1 MEAHPQAAPTGP
13 RARREEQ
20 RNALATQWRQLT
32 RAATFVALLTS
43 PAFFA
48 ILYQRNGWGFVAA
61 LVVTFIGVIMFR
73 GLVDVL
79 ARKFIPSPSLYGADQ
94 RMAEEDV
101 IAKRRLWY
109 WRTKYRRLTY
119 FLIFCTLAILTIFF
133 IQWLQGQPVSLSAAF
148 SSIGDW
154 MTQLGPTL
162 LVLGLQLPMLFFI
175 NLLIL
180 FGPLL
185 FFGIQQIK
193 GYEPGDAD
201 WGVHL
206 EDVRG
211 QAEAKAE
218 VGRIISLWQAG
229 EEFEASGGKRERGLL
244 FLGAPG
250 TGKTMLAKAIATNF
264 NSPFVTMPGSGFQQA
279 FMGLDAIIV
288 RFLVRKAKKLARK
301 WGGQCIIF
309 IDEIDAVGMR
319 RQALG
324 AGVGM
329 SAPSTPKS
337 IHDVAFYGPM
347 GAMHPDGELLT
358 ETREWRERLFAE
370 RDAAQ
375 RGPSL
380 TSPFPRLT
388 QFMFPGGMGMGGG
401 MALNQLLIVMDGVDD
416 PPWRKRFLTSRI
428 NTFLD
433 ATYIVPPKLRG
444 RPMRLP
450 RPKPPTEQVFFVG
463 ATNVPIDA
471 LDPALVRPG
480 RMGRHIWFRTPT
492 KEDRKGI

>member
-1 MEAHPQAAPTGP
+1 MEAHPQAAPGRQQT
-13 RARREEQ
+13 RREEQ
-20 RNALATQWRQLT
+20 RNALAIQWRQLT

-43 PAFFA
+43 PAFFV
-48 ILYQRNGWGFVAA
+48 ILYQRNGWGMFAA
-61 LVVTFIGVIMFR
+61 LIVSLAAVIAFR
-73 GLVDVL
+73 GLIDVL
-79 ARKFIPSPSLYGADQ
+79 ARKMIPSPSLYGADQ

-109 WRTKYRRLTY
+109 WQTKYRRLTWLLV
-119 FLIFCTLAILTIFF
+119 FGGMFISIVFF
-133 IQWLQGQPVSLSAAF
+133 IQWLSGDPVSLSAAF

-154 MTQLGPTL
+154 MTQLGPML

-211 QAEAKAE
+211 QKEAKAE
-218 VGRIISLWQAG
+218 VGRIISLWQSG
-229 EEFEASGGKRERGLL
+229 EEFESAGGKRERGLL

-264 NSPFVTMPGSGFQQA
+264 NSPFVAMPGSGFAQT
-279 FMGLDAIIV
+279 FIGMDVILV

-324 AGVGM
+324 GNIGGM
-329 SAPSTPKS
+329 SAPANPTS
-337 IHDVAFYGPM
+337 IHDIAFYGNM
-347 GAMHPDGELLT
+347 GSIHPNGELLV
-358 ETREWRERLFAE
+358 ETRAWRERLFAE
-370 RDAAQ
+370 RAAAQ
-375 RGPSL
+375 RPESL
-380 TSPFPRLT
+380 PPLFPNIRR
-388 QFMFPGGMGMGGG
+388 FMFPGG
-401 MALNQLLIVMDGVDD
+401 
-416 PPWRKRFLTSRI
+416 
-428 NTFLD
+428 
-433 ATYIVPPKLRG
+433 
-444 RPMRLP
+444 
-450 RPKPPTEQVFFVG
+450 
-463 ATNVPIDA
+463 
-471 LDPALVRPG
+471 
-480 RMGRHIWFRTPT
+480 
-492 KEDRKGI
+492 

>member
-1 MEAHPQAAPTGP
+1 MEAHPQAAPAGP

-20 RNALATQWRQLT
+20 RNALATQWRHLT

-48 ILYQRNGWGFVAA
+48 ILYQRNGWGLLAA
-61 LVVTFIGVIMFR
+61 IVVTGIAVIAFR

-79 ARKFIPSPSLYGADQ
+79 ARKVIPSPSLYGADQ
-94 RMAEEDV
+94 KMADEDV

-119 FLIFCTLAILTIFF
+119 LLVLATITIGAIFF
-133 IQWLQGQPVSLSAAF
+133 IQWLSGDPVSLSAAF
-148 SSIGDW
+148 DSIGRW
-154 MTQLGPTL
+154 LTVLGPTL
-162 LVLGLQLPMLFFI
+162 LVLGLQLPLLFFI

-201 WGVHL
+201 WGVRL

-211 QAEAKAE
+211 QAEAKVE
-218 VGRIISLWQAG
+218 VGRIISLWQSG
-229 EEFEASGGKRERGLL
+229 EEFEHAGGKRERGLL

-264 NSPFVTMPGSGFQQA
+264 NSPFVTIPGSGFAQT
-279 FMGLDAIIV
+279 FIGMDVILV

-319 RQALG
+319 RNALG
-324 AGVGM
+324 TGGM
-329 SAPSTPKS
+329 GSRTAS
-337 IHDVAFYGPM
+337 IYDTEFYGPM
-347 GAMHPDGELLT
+347 GSPHPDGELLL
-358 ETREWRERLFAE
+358 ETREWRERVFQARAE
-370 RDAAQ
+370 ASKRSQ
-375 RGPSL
+375 
-380 TSPFPRLT
+380 
-388 QFMFPGGMGMGGG
+388 Q
-401 MALNQLLIVMDGVDD
+401 I
-416 PPWRKRFLTSRI
+416 PP
-428 NTFLD
+428 
-433 ATYIVPPKLRG
+433 
-444 RPMRLP
+444 
-450 RPKPPTEQVFFVG
+450 VFNG
-463 ATNVPIDA
+463 
-471 LDPALVRPG
+471 
-480 RMGRHIWFRTPT
+480 
-492 KEDRKGI
+492 